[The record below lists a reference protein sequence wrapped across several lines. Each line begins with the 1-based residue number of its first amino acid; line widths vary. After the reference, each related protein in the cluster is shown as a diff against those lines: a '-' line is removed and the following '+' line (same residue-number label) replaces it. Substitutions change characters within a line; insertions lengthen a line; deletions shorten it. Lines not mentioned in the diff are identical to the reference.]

1 MRSYEALIAYHPDI
15 GEAAIKDQIERV
27 KQIIEGHGGEVTQA
41 VEWGLRDLSY
51 RIKKQRRAFYTIVVF
66 NGDGATVAELER
78 NLRIFEQVLRY
89 MTTQIDP
96 NRPPLELNRPRRE
109 GGEEDG
115 DEHGDRD
122 HRERDRDRDR
132 DRDRGDRDRR
142 RGGDDLGLDDGA
154 DVDAPD
160 LS

>member
-1 MRSYEALIAYHPDI
+1 MRAYEALIAYHPEI
-15 GEAAIKDQIERV
+15 GEAAIKEQLERV
-27 KQIIEGHGGEVTQA
+27 KQIIEGHGGEVTQV

-66 NGDGATVAELER
+66 KGDGATVAELER

-96 NRPPLELNRPRRE
+96 DRPPLELNRPRRDAADESGE
-109 GGEEDG
+109 GGEG
-115 DEHGDRD
+115 DEEGG
-122 HRERDRDRDR
+122 REP
-132 DRDRGDRDRR
+132 RR
-142 RGGDDLGLDDGA
+142 RREDLALEEGAEA
-154 DVDAPD
+154 DVPD

>member
-1 MRSYEALIAYHPDI
+1 MRSYEALIAYHPEI
-15 GEAAIKDQIERV
+15 GETAIKDQIERV
-27 KQIIEGHGGEVTQA
+27 KQIIEGQGGEVTQV

-51 RIKKQRRAFYTIVVF
+51 RIKKQRRAFYIVLVF

-96 NRPPLELNRPRRE
+96 NRPPIELHRPRRD
-109 GGEEDG
+109 GMGEDG
-115 DEHGDRD
+115 DGGEGDD
-122 HRERDRDRDR
+122 EPREA
-132 DRDRGDRDRR
+132 RR
-142 RGGDDLGLDDGA
+142 RNDDIALDESADA
-154 DVDAPD
+154 DVPD

>member
-15 GEAAIKDQIERV
+15 GEAAIKDQLERV
-27 KQIIEGHGGEVTQA
+27 KQIIEGHGGEVTQV

-51 RIKKQRRAFYTIVVF
+51 RIKKQRRAFYTLVVF

-96 NRPPLELNRPRRE
+96 NRPPLELNRPRRDAADEGE
-109 GGEEDG
+109 GGESDEDG
-115 DEHGDRD
+115 G
-122 HRERDRDRDR
+122 RDR
-132 DRDRGDRDRR
+132 RDRR
-142 RGGDDLGLDDGA
+142 RGDDHAMDEAVDA
-154 DVDAPD
+154 DVPD

>member
-1 MRSYEALIAYHPDI
+1 MRSYEALIAYHPEI

-27 KQIIEGHGGEVTQA
+27 KQIIEGQGGEVTQV

-51 RIKKQRRAFYTIVVF
+51 RIKKQRRAFYVVLVF

-96 NRPPLELNRPRRE
+96 NRPPIELHRPRRD
-109 GGEEDG
+109 GVSEDG
-115 DEHGDRD
+115 SEGDD
-122 HRERDRDRDR
+122 DGREP
-132 DRDRGDRDRR
+132 RR
-142 RGGDDLGLDDGA
+142 RNDDLAMDDAVDA
-154 DVDAPD
+154 DVPD

>member
-1 MRSYEALIAYHPDI
+1 MRSYEALIAYHPEV

-27 KQIIEGHGGEVTQA
+27 KQIIEGQGGEITQV

-51 RIKKQRRAFYTIVVF
+51 RIKKQRRAFYVVLVF
-66 NGDGATVAELER
+66 TGDGATVAELER

-96 NRPPLELNRPRRE
+96 NRPPIELHRPRRDGLSEDGE
-109 GGEEDG
+109 GGDG
-115 DEHGDRD
+115 DDEP
-122 HRERDRDRDR
+122 REP
-132 DRDRGDRDRR
+132 RR
-142 RGGDDLGLDDGA
+142 RRDDLAMDDAVDA
-154 DVDAPD
+154 DVPD

>member
-1 MRSYEALIAYHPDI
+1 MRSYEALIAYHPEI

-27 KQIIEGHGGEVTQA
+27 KQIIEGHGGEVTQV

-51 RIKKQRRAFYTIVVF
+51 RIKKQRRAFYIVLVF
-66 NGDGATVAELER
+66 NGDGATVVELER

-96 NRPPLELNRPRRE
+96 NRPPIELNRPRRD
-109 GGEEDG
+109 GMGEDG
-115 DEHGDRD
+115 AEGEGYDEP
-122 HRERDRDRDR
+122 REA
-132 DRDRGDRDRR
+132 RR
-142 RGGDDLGLDDGA
+142 RHNDDIALDESADA
-154 DVDAPD
+154 DVPD

>member
-1 MRSYEALIAYHPDI
+1 MRSYEALIAYHPEV

-27 KQIIEGHGGEVTQA
+27 KQIIEGQGGEVTQV

-51 RIKKQRRAFYTIVVF
+51 RIKKQRRAFYIVLVF
-66 NGDGATVAELER
+66 SGDGATVAELER

-96 NRPPLELNRPRRE
+96 NRPPIELNRPRRDE
-109 GGEEDG
+109 GEDG
-115 DEHGDRD
+115 DDDR
-122 HRERDRDRDR
+122 REP
-132 DRDRGDRDRR
+132 RR
-142 RGGDDLGLDDGA
+142 RGDDLALDEA
-154 DVDAPD
+154 VDVDVPD

>member
-1 MRSYEALIAYHPDI
+1 MRSYEALIAYHPEV

-27 KQIIEGHGGEVTQA
+27 KQIIEGQGGEITQV

-51 RIKKQRRAFYTIVVF
+51 RIKKQRRAFYVVIVF
-66 NGDGATVAELER
+66 KGDGATVTELER

-96 NRPPLELNRPRRE
+96 NRPPIELHRPRRDGLSEDGE
-109 GGEEDG
+109 GGDG
-115 DEHGDRD
+115 DDEP
-122 HRERDRDRDR
+122 REP
-132 DRDRGDRDRR
+132 RR
-142 RGGDDLGLDDGA
+142 RRDDLAMDDAVDA
-154 DVDAPD
+154 DVPD

>member
-27 KQIIEGHGGEVTQA
+27 KQIIEGQGGEVTQV

-51 RIKKQRRAFYTIVVF
+51 RIKKQRRAFYVILVF
-66 NGDGATVAELER
+66 KGDGATVAELER

-96 NRPPLELNRPRRE
+96 NRPPIELHKPRRDA
-109 GGEEDG
+109 EDG
-115 DEHGDRD
+115 EGDEDG
-122 HRERDRDRDR
+122 RDRDRDR
-132 DRDRGDRDRR
+132 DSRDSRR
-142 RGGDDLGLDDGA
+142 RGDDLALDEGVDA
-154 DVDAPD
+154 DVPD

>member
-51 RIKKQRRAFYTIVVF
+51 RIKKQRRAFYVILVF
-66 NGDGATVAELER
+66 NGDGATVVELER

-96 NRPPLELNRPRRE
+96 NRPPLELNRPRRDSD
-109 GGEEDG
+109 EDG
-115 DEHGDRD
+115 DRDDRD
-122 HRERDRDRDR
+122 HR
-132 DRDRGDRDRR
+132 DRGHDRDRR
-142 RGGDDLGLDDGA
+142 RGGDDLALDEGVDA
-154 DVDAPD
+154 DVPD

>member
-15 GEAAIKDQIERV
+15 GESAIKDQIERV
-27 KQIIEGHGGEVTQA
+27 KQIIEGHGGEVTQV

-51 RIKKQRRAFYTIVVF
+51 RIKKQRRAFYTILVF
-66 NGDGATVAELER
+66 NGDGATVVELER

-96 NRPPLELNRPRRE
+96 NRPPIELHRPRRDADEDGEGDE
-109 GGEEDG
+109 GG
-115 DEHGDRD
+115 
-122 HRERDRDRDR
+122 RDRDRDR
-132 DRDRGDRDRR
+132 DRDRGDRDRDRDSR
-142 RGGDDLGLDDGA
+142 RRGDDLALDDA
-154 DVDAPD
+154 VDVEVPD

>member
-1 MRSYEALIAYHPDI
+1 MRSYEALIAYHPEV

-27 KQIIEGHGGEVTQA
+27 KQIIEGQGGEITQV

-51 RIKKQRRAFYTIVVF
+51 RIKKQRRGFYIVIVF
-66 NGDGATVAELER
+66 KGDDATVAELER

-96 NRPPLELNRPRRE
+96 NRPPIELHRPRRDGLSEDGE
-109 GGEEDG
+109 GGDG
-115 DEHGDRD
+115 DDEP
-122 HRERDRDRDR
+122 REP
-132 DRDRGDRDRR
+132 RR
-142 RGGDDLGLDDGA
+142 RRDDLAMDDAVDA
-154 DVDAPD
+154 DVPD

>member
-1 MRSYEALIAYHPDI
+1 MRSYEALIAYHPEV

-27 KQIIEGHGGEVTQA
+27 KQIIEGQGGEVTQV

-51 RIKKQRRAFYTIVVF
+51 RIKKQRRAFYIVLVF

-96 NRPPLELNRPRRE
+96 NRPPIELNRPRRDE
-109 GGEEDG
+109 GEDG
-115 DEHGDRD
+115 DDDR
-122 HRERDRDRDR
+122 REP
-132 DRDRGDRDRR
+132 RR
-142 RGGDDLGLDDGA
+142 RGDDLALDEA
-154 DVDAPD
+154 VDVDVPD

>member
-1 MRSYEALIAYHPDI
+1 MRSYEALIAYHPAVD
-15 GEAAIKDQIERV
+15 EAAIKDQIERV
-27 KQIIEGHGGEVTQA
+27 KQIIEGQGGEVTQV

-51 RIKKQRRAFYTIVVF
+51 RIKKQRRAFYIVLVF

-96 NRPPLELNRPRRE
+96 NRPPIELNRPRRDE
-109 GGEEDG
+109 GEDG
-115 DEHGDRD
+115 DDDR
-122 HRERDRDRDR
+122 REP
-132 DRDRGDRDRR
+132 RR
-142 RGGDDLGLDDGA
+142 RGDDLALDEA
-154 DVDAPD
+154 VDVDVPD

>member
-15 GEAAIKDQIERV
+15 GESAIKDQIERV
-27 KQIIEGHGGEVTQA
+27 KQIIEGHGGEVTQV

-51 RIKKQRRAFYTIVVF
+51 RIKKQRRAFYVILVF

-96 NRPPLELNRPRRE
+96 NRPPIELHRPRRDTDEDGEGDE
-109 GGEEDG
+109 GG
-115 DEHGDRD
+115 
-122 HRERDRDRDR
+122 RDRDR
-132 DRDRGDRDRR
+132 DRDRGDRDRDRDSR
-142 RGGDDLGLDDGA
+142 RRGDDLALDDA
-154 DVDAPD
+154 VDVEVPD

>member
-51 RIKKQRRAFYTIVVF
+51 RIKKQRRAFYVILVF

-96 NRPPLELNRPRRE
+96 NRPPLEMNRPRRDSDDH
-109 GGEEDG
+109 DG
-115 DEHGDRD
+115 DGDDRD
-122 HRERDRDRDR
+122 HRDRDHRDHRDHRDRP
-132 DRDRGDRDRR
+132 R
-142 RGGDDLGLDDGA
+142 RGGDDLALDEG
-154 DVDAPD
+154 VDTEVPD

>member
-1 MRSYEALIAYHPDI
+1 MRAYEALIAYHPDI

-27 KQIIEGHGGEVTQA
+27 KQIIEGQGGEVTQA

-51 RIKKQRRAFYTIVVF
+51 KIKKQRRAFYVILVF
-66 NGDGATVAELER
+66 KGDGATVAELER

-96 NRPPLELNRPRRE
+96 NRPPLEMNRPRRDSDE
-109 GGEEDG
+109 NGDG
-115 DEHGDRD
+115 DGDRD
-122 HRERDRDRDR
+122 DRDRDHRDRDRDH
-132 DRDRGDRDRR
+132 GHRR
-142 RGGDDLGLDDGA
+142 RGSDDVVLDGGIDS
-154 DVDAPD
+154 DIPD